1 MKRLFGTNGIR
12 GVFGKELTLELALR
26 VSYALGSYYKGSI
39 IVGYDGRSSSKIL
52 SKVVIAGLNAMGRD
66 TALAGLIPTPC
77 LQYSVKSLLYDS
89 GVMITASHNPPEY
102 NGIKAMTKDGVE
114 LSREEEAK
122 VEEIYFKDRFEYVK
136 IGRDSEEQRAVTTY
150 IEGIKSLIDIERIKK
165 RHFKI
170 VLDLGN
176 GAQAITAP
184 RLFRELG
191 CEVIT
196 INSTI
201 DGSFPGRG
209 SEPTLDNLQALAMSV
224 RENNADLGVA
234 YDGDG
239 DRSIFCDEHGNVY
252 TGDMSGAIL
261 LDHVLSNDHG
271 IVVTPINSS
280 IIIDN
285 IVEKHNCKII
295 KTKVGSV
302 EVSRKMV
309 ELNAIAGLEENGGF
323 MYGKHIAVRDGA
335 MSTALMLE
343 ALLESRFSKAV
354 EALPKYYSYKTKI
367 PYKDDKL
374 KKVIDYLINNEDN
387 KVETLDGVK
396 IWIDDNTWLMVRPSG
411 TEPIIRVYAESN
423 DKTKLDGIVK
433 EYIKKINSLLE

>member
-1 MKRLFGTNGIR
+1 MGRLFGTNGIR
-12 GVFGKELTLELALR
+12 GVFGKELTLELALK
-26 VSYALGSYYKGSI
+26 VSYALGSYYKGNI
-39 IVGYDGRSSSKIL
+39 IVGYDGRHSSKML
-52 SKVVIAGLNAMGRD
+52 SKVVIAGLNSMGRD

-77 LQYSVKSLLYDS
+77 LQYSTKNLSYDG

-102 NGIKAMTKDGVE
+102 NGIKAMAKDGVE
-114 LSREEEAK
+114 LAREEELK
-122 VEEIYFKDRFEYVK
+122 VEEIYFKNAFEYTR
-136 IGRDSEEQRAVTTY
+136 IGRDTEDKRAVTTY
-150 IEGIKSLIDIERIKK
+150 IEGIKSLVDVNKIKK
-165 RHFKI
+165 RNFKI

-184 RLFRELG
+184 RLFKDLG
-191 CEVIT
+191 CDVIT
-196 INSTI
+196 INSEI

-209 SEPTLDNLQALAMSV
+209 SEPTVDNLQALTRSV
-224 RENNADLGVA
+224 IENNADLGVA

-239 DRSIFCDEHGNVY
+239 DRSIFCDEYGNTY
-252 TGDMSGAIL
+252 PGDRSGAIL
-261 LDHVLSNDHG
+261 LDHVLSNNPG

-285 IVEKHNCKII
+285 IVEKYNCKII

-323 MYGKHIAVRDGA
+323 MYGKHLAVRDGA

-343 ALLESRFSKAV
+343 ALLGSRLSKLI
-354 EALPKYYSYKTKI
+354 ENLPKYYSYKTKF
-367 PYKDDKL
+367 PCKYERAKE
-374 KKVIDYLINNEDN
+374 VIDYLINNSNN

-396 IWIDDNTWLMVRPSG
+396 IWIDDNTWLMVRLSG

-423 DKTKLDGIVK
+423 DKSKLDEIVR
-433 EYIKKINSLLE
+433 EYTKKINKLLE